1 MPGRPRS
8 SDASGRAPTRGPA
21 GSSHQTFPAGDART
35 YRANREEVDVD
46 VRVRLLGGFEVVV
59 DGVPVPADVWRRR
72 GAAGLVKLL
81 ALAPRQRLHR
91 EQVIEAL
98 WPGEDPVTAGP
109 RLHKA
114 AHFARRGLGRAD
126 AVVLDGE
133 VVHLFPDADVV
144 VDATAFEA
152 RAVEALARGDPA
164 EAALVA
170 ADVTGPLLP
179 DDPYEVWADDVRERL
194 RTLHLDLL
202 RTAEAWADL
211 AAAEPTDEQA
221 HVRLAPLALED
232 DDPVTALR
240 HLDRHE
246 RAARLVGLSPGP
258 AALAVRRRTT
268 AALHADA
275 ATDVDAPDLVGR
287 GGEVQR
293 VERLLTDVRLGH
305 GQALFVSG
313 RAGIG
318 TSAILVH
325 LERRA
330 VARGFRVGTAVATR
344 HEGAWPY
351 ASVLEAVTD
360 LTRRHPEVLAEL
372 DPAVRA
378 ELDRATSGRD
388 QDWEGGSSHQR
399 LYVAVVQVLRRAAG
413 DHGAVLVVDDVDEAD
428 ASTLHLLHHLV
439 RAAAGSP
446 VLVVLGHRRDASEG
460 LRRVR
465 ASLLSHDQATT
476 LDLRP
481 LDDDAAREL
490 VRRWVTDDAVV
501 AALVAAGGG
510 VPLELVERARAAA
523 RGESDPRT
531 VLLGPDDDVLA
542 LLRRVAV
549 LGTDVDVELATHMA
563 DEPEDRVW
571 DLLDE
576 AVARGLLTR
585 SGAAVRF
592 AHGSVRDLL
601 LDQPPRALRDAHR
614 RAAAALVA
622 RGDAAA
628 RVAHH
633 LLAAGDRAEA
643 APWALTAASTDASLG
658 AYQAALEML
667 DRVADVVRGADR
679 GQLLTL
685 RARLLHETGHPDA
698 LDAHRQALAEVDDPV
713 VVRRLR
719 THLGNTAALRG
730 DLATAQ
736 VALDGLAP
744 DGRDARDD
752 VELLIALGHLHLASG
767 RQADAEADVEQA
779 RAIVAVRS
787 VPAATDFNLITL
799 EGLLAHHRGEWFDR
813 LHVELLRG
821 VERPGLAIG
830 VFDSHVCVS
839 EYLLYGP
846 TPVAEVVELATS
858 LATNARNAGSPRAEA
873 FAVALRG
880 EAALL
885 SGDLGGAEADL
896 SAAVALHRDIGA
908 VAGEAHALERLA
920 EVRLAEG
927 DRTEARQL
935 LDRALPLARWSP
947 IPGCLLPRIYGT
959 QVVAADDWWAAR
971 TRRGGRG
978 RDGHGRRL
986 PVLLD
991 HVPPAGGAGARRR
1004 RRRRGRARA
1013 PGCGGA
1019 LGPGVAQPRVGRGPA
1034 GGPRPSRG
1042 CGG

>member
-1 MPGRPRS
+1 M
-8 SDASGRAPTRGPA
+8 
-21 GSSHQTFPAGDART
+21 
-35 YRANREEVDVD
+35 
-46 VRVRLLGGFEVVV
+46 
-59 DGVPVPADVWRRR
+59 
-72 GAAGLVKLL
+72 
-81 ALAPRQRLHR
+81 
-91 EQVIEAL
+91 
-98 WPGEDPVTAGP
+98 TAGP

-221 HVRLAPLALED
+221 HVRLALLALED

-643 APWALTAASTDASLG
+643 ASWALTAASTDASLG

-679 GQLLTL
+679 GRLLTL

-752 VELLIALGHLHLASG
+752 
-767 RQADAEADVEQA
+767 
-779 RAIVAVRS
+779 
-787 VPAATDFNLITL
+787 
-799 EGLLAHHRGEWFDR
+799 
-813 LHVELLRG
+813 VELLRG

-896 SAAVALHRDIGA
+896 SAAVSLHRDIGA

-971 TRRGGRG
+971 ARVEEGVAAMGTDDDCPFCSIMFHLPAARALADGGDVEAARVHLGAAERSG
-978 RDGHGRRL
+978 RAWRSREWDAA
-986 PVLLD
+986 LLEARAHLAAAEGD
-991 HVPPAGGAGARRR
+991 VEEAGVMRRR
-1004 RRRRGRARA
+1004 AATLYGSHPVDAARCA
-1013 PGCGGA
+1013 
-1019 LGPGVAQPRVGRGPA
+1019 V
-1034 GGPRPSRG
+1034 
-1042 CGG
+1042 